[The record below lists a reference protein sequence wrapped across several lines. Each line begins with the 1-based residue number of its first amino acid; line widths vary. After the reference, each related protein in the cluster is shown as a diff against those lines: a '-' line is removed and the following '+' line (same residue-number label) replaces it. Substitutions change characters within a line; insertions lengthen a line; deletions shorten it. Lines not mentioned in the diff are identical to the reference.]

1 MIQNRFSEAI
11 FLMEHHIRRQ
21 KKGRQ
26 YGKTTTLKALE
37 SYLSSDYIVLSVDF
51 QTIGTEEFFSQTDRG
66 YD

>member
-1 MIQNRFSEAI
+1 
-11 FLMEHHIRRQ
+11 MEHHIRMQ